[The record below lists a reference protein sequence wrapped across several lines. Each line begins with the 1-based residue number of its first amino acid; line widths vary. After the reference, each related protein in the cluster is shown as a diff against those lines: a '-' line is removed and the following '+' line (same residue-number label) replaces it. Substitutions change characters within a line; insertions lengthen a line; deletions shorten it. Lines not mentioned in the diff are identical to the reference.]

1 MMSRYDS
8 PPMYSPPYSPS
19 GYGPP
24 GELLEPRSLPPD
36 SFYIQEKPQYFFK
49 WTSPP
54 GILKILEAINLL
66 LCLGIFA
73 CVASTLAWDM
83 GYGGGMGLGMGMG
96 GYGMG
101 GYGMG
106 GYGMGGYG
114 GYGMGYG
121 GGYGMGYGSYGAYTS
136 PQASKGFM
144 IAMAAITFIAAL
156 AIFVVIV
163 SKSQSSRSRR
173 FYLLVMVFSGLL
185 AGLELIATFVF
196 IIGVNPMAQS
206 STSMYYSQ
214 VMMMC
219 QSVYNSGT
227 VVNQYLYHYC
237 VVDPQEAV
245 AMVGGFLVAFAQ
257 ALIIFFAYQT
267 RSKIWRY
274 GKHNIYWD
282 KPLSADPEEGRN
294 VEDWVNN
301 VQDGNST
308 HAETMEYSEK
318 PTSQVN
324 MISNSSPAK
333 AGSYFSSDTYTD
345 RSFPAAT
352 PLDRP
357 PEYTGPVVSSSPSEE
372 EGGGVRRPAARRG
385 KKKRRRNPEL
395 DESQYETEYTTG
407 ADTCDELDQGEWES
421 VYPPIR
427 TDQERQEYKREF
439 DSDLKVY
446 KQLCA
451 KMDDVNDQMN
461 QLSRQLDSLQEDSPQ
476 YQGVAEEYNRLKD
489 LKQTPDYQAN
499 KLQCRQLR
507 SKLFHI
513 KSLVNSYDK
522 QRP

>member
-1 MMSRYDS
+1 MSRYDS
-8 PPMYSPPYSPS
+8 PPMYSPPYSLN

-24 GELLEPRSLPPD
+24 GEPLDPRSLPPE
-36 SFYIQEKPQYFFK
+36 SYYIQDQPQDFFK
-49 WTSPP
+49 WSSPP
-54 GILKILEAINLL
+54 GIMKILEAISLL

-96 GYGMG
+96 M
-101 GYGMG
+101 GMG

-114 GYGMGYG
+114 GYGGGYSGGYGGYG
-121 GGYGMGYGSYGAYTS
+121 GGYSGGYGGYGASTS
-136 PQASKGFM
+136 PQAAKGFM
-144 IAMAAITFIAAL
+144 IAMAAITFIEAL
-156 AIFVVIV
+156 AVFVVIV
-163 SKSQSSRSRR
+163 SKSQSSRGRR

-185 AGLELIATFVF
+185 AGLELIATIVF
-196 IIGVNPMAQS
+196 IVGVNPMAQS

-227 VVNQYLYHYC
+227 LVNQYLYHYC

-257 ALIIFFAYQT
+257 ALIIFFAHRT

-282 KPLSADPEEGRN
+282 KPVSAGPEEGRD

-308 HAETMEYSEK
+308 HAETLVYSEK
-318 PTSQVN
+318 VN
-324 MISNSSPAK
+324 MISNSPPAK
-333 AGSYFSSDTYTD
+333 ASSYFSSGTYTD

-372 EGGGVRRPAARRG
+372 EEGRGVRRPAARRG

-421 VYPPIR
+421 LYPPIR

-446 KQLCA
+446 KRLCA
-451 KMDDVNDQMN
+451 EMDDVNDQMN
-461 QLSRQLDSLQEDSPQ
+461 QLSRQLDSLQEGSPQ

-513 KSLVNSYDK
+513 KSLVNNYDK